1 MKDGTH
7 KLREFKATPFM
18 ALTFLNFN
26 VQFCAFEFQEQ
37 VLPGQL
43 TKTKALKFSFDIQ
56 MRQ

>member
-1 MKDGTH
+1 
-7 KLREFKATPFM
+7 M

-56 MRQ
+56 MHQ